1 MLELEKVIPKKIP
14 VRQLRVA
21 ELIKSV
27 IAETLAQ
34 RRIDAAVL
42 LDHFITISKV
52 KVSPDLQNATVFIT
66 IFQSDNTKEALKQIN
81 GLAPKFRSII
91 SKNINL
97 KATPQIIFRYDDTS
111 DHVDKI
117 NSLFESIKN
126 N

>member
-1 MLELEKVIPKKIP
+1 MIELEKVIPKKIP

-34 RRIDAAVL
+34 RRIDAEVL
-42 LDHFITISKV
+42 QDHFITVSKV
-52 KVSPDLQNATVFIT
+52 KVSPDLQNSTVFIT
-66 IFQSDNTKEALKQIN
+66 IFQSDDTKEALKQIN

-91 SKNINL
+91 SKNIKL
-97 KATPQIIFRYDDTS
+97 KTTPQIIFRYDDTS

-117 NSLFESIKN
+117 NSLLASIKDD
-126 N
+126 